1 MKNVVKKGICIRLTE
16 EELEK
21 LRVYSENSG
30 MSINSFIR
38 YIVNNNINFIQEK
51 IALEKDLKDVY
62 KELAYQLRTFGNI
75 MNQANKNFYSGEKVK
90 IEEIEKR
97 LDEIWQ
103 FIK

>member
-51 IALEKDLKDVY
+51 IALEKELKDVH

>member
-1 MKNVVKKGICIRLTE
+1 MDKLKKVTLRLNE

-21 LRVYSENSG
+21 LKVYSKNSG

-51 IALEKDLKDVY
+51 LALEKELKDVY

-75 MNQANKNFYSGEKVK
+75 MNQVNKNFYSGEKVK